1 MGTRDQ
7 QNLGY
12 GARIARLSEAKS
24 NTPAVIPT
32 KSGSQ
37 QNTTLATE
45 PRTIGLSSEA
55 ALLTGTPV
63 SVEALF
69 KDGPGIRSAL
79 SWSWL
84 SLSLNT
90 GHNIL
95 CELSLQL
102 VFFLNRLECG
112 DLPIQFLRLQPPE
125 ASVITCVHG

>member
-37 QNTTLATE
+37 KNTTLATE
-45 PRTIGLSSEA
+45 PRTIRLSSDA
-55 ALLTGTPV
+55 DLLTGTPV
-63 SVEALF
+63 SVVALF
-69 KDGPGIRSAL
+69 TDGSRTRSAL
-79 SWSWL
+79 FRRWP

-90 GHNIL
+90 GHNFL
-95 CELSLQL
+95 CKLSLYFVL
-102 VFFLNRLECG
+102 LLNHLECRG
-112 DLPIQFLRLQPPE
+112 PWLQFLRLQPSE
-125 ASVITCVHG
+125 ASVTTCVHG